1 MGVLNVVNIDQCGCA
16 AGCCYV
22 EVILPRVLL
31 PGKRRVGV
39 AGLWRR
45 NNCLLLIFF
54 VTVLWCNTGTG
65 TLTSSLTTVVSIV
78 SVAVCSASLPGLV
91 ALPVPVL

>member
-1 MGVLNVVNIDQCGCA
+1 MSVLNVVNIDQCGCA

-54 VTVLWCNTGTG
+54 VTVLCRVDWCSVYYSTPG
-65 TLTSSLTTVVSIV
+65 TLLFL
-78 SVAVCSASLPGLV
+78 SAFQKAKSKYLP
-91 ALPVPVL
+91 